1 MEKISKETL
10 NKPEVVSSHHAI
22 TDVAVGVLISEA
34 GILLGQRPTGK
45 TYEGYWE
52 FPGGKLESGESVEV
66 ALARE
71 LHEELGIT
79 VQNCQRWK
87 VLEHH
92 YAHAHVRLFFC
103 KVTAWQGEPT
113 GREGQALAWQKLPV
127 TVTPLLPATF
137 PVLEWLAAE
146 EKEIV

>member
-1 MEKISKETL
+1 MEK
-10 NKPEVVSSHHAI
+10 VSQTHSSI
-22 TDVAVGVLISEA
+22 TDVAVGVLIGAS
-34 GILLGQRPTGK
+34 GILLAQRPTGK

-52 FPGGKLESGESVEV
+52 FPGGKLEPGESVEA

-71 LHEELGIT
+71 LYEELGIT

-103 KVTAWQGEPT
+103 KVTAWQGEPAS
-113 GREGQALAWQKLPV
+113 REGQALAWQTLPV
-127 TVTPLLPATF
+127 TVAPLLPATF

-146 EKEIV
+146 GKEAV